1 MTGLLSNAYTL
12 FTSIKLSFVLSTVFL
27 LFSSLLLSKTAQ
39 ANDWKDINW
48 QSYEEARAL
57 DSDKPIFVFAE
68 LHFCGAC
75 KKMKEEVFNQAD
87 LIELINK
94 RFVPVNMKAFG
105 IFPNKLSDLKS
116 ESGETLS
123 LIGSPALVV
132 VYKDQYKLVYGFQN
146 KAQLQK
152 LLNESLS
159 QIQAANS

>member
-1 MTGLLSNAYTL
+1 MTFLLSNANTP
-12 FTSIKLSFVLSTVFL
+12 FTSLKLSFVLSTAL
-27 LFSSLLLSKTAQ
+27 LLLSSLLLSKGAH
-39 ANDWKDINW
+39 ANDWQDINW
-48 QSYEEARAL
+48 QSYEDARAL
-57 DSDKPIFVFAE
+57 NSDKPIFVFAE

-87 LIELINK
+87 VIELVNE

-105 IFPNKLSDLKS
+105 IFPNKLPDLKS
-116 ESGETLS
+116 ESGEALS

-152 LLNESLS
+152 LLTESLS